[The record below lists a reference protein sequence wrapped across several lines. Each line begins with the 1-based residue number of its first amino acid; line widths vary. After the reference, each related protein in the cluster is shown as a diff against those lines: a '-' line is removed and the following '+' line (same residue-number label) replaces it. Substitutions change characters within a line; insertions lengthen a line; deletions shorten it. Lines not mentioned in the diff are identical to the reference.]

1 MSKVA
6 ENKDNKARVTV
17 KIFGEDY
24 VVKGPVTREYIEM
37 LAAYVD
43 KRMRQISQR
52 NLQLSQAKVA
62 VLTALNL
69 ADELVKLQEDYDG
82 LIKLIEE
89 EKGK

>member
-1 MSKVA
+1 MSDLPEV
-6 ENKDNKARVTV
+6 KDSKARVMV

-52 NLQLSQAKVA
+52 NPQLSGAKVA

-69 ADELVKLQEDYDG
+69 ADELVKLQEDYDS